1 MFYVAGEYSII
12 FVSLMAV
19 FNLLP
24 LRDYTR
30 FFMNVCLVMLYMVC
44 LIEGVH
50 ELLFGVAGTVF
61 IGE

>member
-1 MFYVAGEYSII
+1 MFYVAGEYSFI

-30 FFMNVCLVMLYMVC
+30 FFMNVCLVMLYMAG

-50 ELLFGVAGTVF
+50 EFLFGFAGTVV
-61 IGE
+61 IGD